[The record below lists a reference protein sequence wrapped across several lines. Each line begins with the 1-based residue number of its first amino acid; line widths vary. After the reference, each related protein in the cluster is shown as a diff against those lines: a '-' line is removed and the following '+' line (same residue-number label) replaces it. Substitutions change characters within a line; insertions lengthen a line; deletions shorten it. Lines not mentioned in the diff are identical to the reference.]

1 MSAGYQQSLDQFCQ
15 QTLAQHPVYANNQRA
30 SHCQALASNLP
41 LTHHLCGDEYFFPL
55 AECFR
60 QHNDQNHWDINTYG
74 EQFASLLDS
83 QQYGVKA
90 EHKDW
95 SLLSQ
100 VATFEYQLI
109 ALYYQQKT
117 VCRQQPLPHAEQ
129 LLPALQHFHSY
140 LDISAADLQ
149 HTTFDL
155 IHHLTDDHFSI
166 RVENSAATGNS
177 HD

>member
-1 MSAGYQQSLDQFCQ
+1 MSVAYQQSLDQFCQ

-30 SHCQALASNLP
+30 SHYQALANNLP
-41 LTHHLCGDEYFFPL
+41 LTHHLCGDDDFYAL

-60 QHNDQNHWDINTYG
+60 QHNDQHHWDINTHG
-74 EQFASLLDS
+74 EQFPLLLDH

-90 EHKDW
+90 DSKDW

-117 VCRQQPLPHAEQ
+117 ACMQQPLPHAEQ
-129 LLPALQHFHSY
+129 LLPALQHFHPY
-140 LDISAADLQ
+140 LDISAASQ
-149 HTTFDL
+149 RNTCFDL
-155 IHHLTDDHFSI
+155 IYHLTDDHFSI
-166 RVENSAATGNS
+166 RVRDSVMADCS